1 MSETNET
8 NETNQ
13 AENTPETVQED
24 NVGANQSIEKNKI
37 NGKF

>member
-13 AENTPETVQED
+13 AENSPETVQEE
-24 NVGANQSIEKNKI
+24 NVEQNQSIEKKD
-37 NGKF
+37 